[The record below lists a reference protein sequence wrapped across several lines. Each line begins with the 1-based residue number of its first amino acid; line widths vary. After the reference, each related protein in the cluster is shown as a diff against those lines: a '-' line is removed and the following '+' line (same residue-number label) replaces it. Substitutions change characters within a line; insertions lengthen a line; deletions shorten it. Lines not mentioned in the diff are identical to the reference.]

1 MPWLETSPVEQR
13 ERFIRDHRLE
23 LYSMVELCTRY
34 GISRKPGY
42 KWFDRFEDCPARFA
56 RTSRRH
62 QRWNHPPEKAAAVHR
77 QRAQAT
83 PHRPRGGRR
92 RHLVHSL
99 LQRPLGTRR
108 RTGLHHQGVAA
119 CYPCLPVFLLPMFP
133 VAHRLLGSR
142 FNVVHS
148 HDHNTRGL
156 DRGIRARPPRGSLSI
171 LSTHRDPP
179 SYEDAL
185 LRSAELAHVGINR
198 GRRPSAACRGYA
210 GASTPP
216 FDYMSD
222 LT

>member
-34 GISRKPGY
+34 GISRKTGY

-142 FNVVHS
+142 FNEHLPTEPRPTVS
-148 HDHNTRGL
+148 LPATR
-156 DRGIRARPPRGSLSI
+156 A
-171 LSTHRDPP
+171 HQ
-179 SYEDAL
+179 L
-185 LRSAELAHVGINR
+185 LRPQITNR
-198 GRRPSAACRGYA
+198 LIKLLEQR
-210 GASTPP
+210 
-216 FDYMSD
+216 
-222 LT
+222 